1 MREEWFDIIKNP
13 AYANRQRKTPKNVK
27 ARQRKKGRAAKLER
41 NKPRI
46 ADYKARN
53 TQRDFDVPDVGKKN
67 LLGRI
72 GDRFRRFKD
81 ERTLGR
87 MRRDFDAGKQA
98 EADRLQEQSDR
109 LQEQS
114 DWQDQIRIDDKRDYE
129 QQLAASQKE
138 MAAGTQADKDKAALA
153 AQERDVELGARAM
166 NRGELAA
173 LAARQQMDSNEAAR
187 LQEQADAEAE
197 SYKKVKTDLDRKR
210 LAQQAAAKNVPAVK
224 ERNIQRQKEIDA
236 NTLKEREAYLKEV
249 QRAKEQAAKEEQDR
263 INREGVPLPDTGTEV
278 TQMPLPPKPKKPFQ
292 MQTPAALSQFQ
303 QKTAKKKPL
312 TFQQQLEAR
321 TGSPTGIIP
330 RKPPAPQPQPQPAA
344 KPKTG
349 PPPPKKG
356 TNPRYDRR
364 QKLIEERVERERA
377 KQNQQQQQGQKT
389 YTPEQIAQGAALAA
403 NMQQQG
409 QNPNMPQ
416 PQQNQPKPPPQQ
428 PNQFRGGDSP
438 LNPKRAN
445 WQKVLQNKA
454 GKVQI

>member
-1 MREEWFDIIKNP
+1 
-13 AYANRQRKTPKNVK
+13 
-27 ARQRKKGRAAKLER
+27 
-41 NKPRI
+41 
-46 ADYKARN
+46 
-53 TQRDFDVPDVGKKN
+53 
-67 LLGRI
+67 
-72 GDRFRRFKD
+72 
-81 ERTLGR
+81 
-87 MRRDFDAGKQA
+87 
-98 EADRLQEQSDR
+98 
-109 LQEQS
+109 
-114 DWQDQIRIDDKRDYE
+114 
-129 QQLAASQKE
+129 
-138 MAAGTQADKDKAALA
+138 
-153 AQERDVELGARAM
+153 
-166 NRGELAA
+166 
-173 LAARQQMDSNEAAR
+173 
-187 LQEQADAEAE
+187 
-197 SYKKVKTDLDRKR
+197 
-210 LAQQAAAKNVPAVK
+210 
-224 ERNIQRQKEIDA
+224 
-236 NTLKEREAYLKEV
+236 
-249 QRAKEQAAKEEQDR
+249 
-263 INREGVPLPDTGTEV
+263 
-278 TQMPLPPKPKKPFQ
+278 